1 MSNDS
6 FSYMKNII
14 CRCLRVIWLS
24 ICADYIPW
32 KFSNIKNETNRYSDE
47 INRMYL
53 VEEWTA
59 E

>member
-1 MSNDS
+1 
-6 FSYMKNII
+6 MKNVI
-14 CRCLRVIWLS
+14 CRCVRVVWLS

-53 VEEWTA
+53 AGGMDSGMIDSSMT
-59 E
+59 